1 MPAPSKLTEAQ
12 AREAG
17 ERLIDGEPL
26 QKLAHEYGI
35 STVRLSVHVGRQGY
49 RIGWHYRGVPER
61 RA

>member
-1 MPAPSKLTEAQ
+1 MPPHPKLTDAQ

-17 ERLIDGEPL
+17 ERLVAGEPL

-61 RA
+61 QP